1 MNNYRVIRTLGNG
14 GFGEAILV
22 ERISDGV
29 KFVIKKILIGNS
41 NPDGLAGARK
51 EVEVLRTFDSP
62 FIVKYIESFEDDG
75 VLYIVMEYADGG
87 DLSMMLNERR
97 SHLQEDE
104 VMHYF
109 IQIVLALKYLHDKN
123 ILHRDIKGQN
133 IFLCRDGTVKLGDFG
148 IAKALDST
156 NQLAQTVIGT
166 TFYMAPDVLKGS
178 GYNSKADIWSLGCV
192 LYELCALSRPFDAN
206 SLPELLMSIITGRYA
221 PIPSQFSTNVRDLI
235 DGMLQLNPEERLS
248 VDQIIEMPF
257 VRNKLGNLLRNLTN
271 ETFTSEA
278 RDGSRGNVYRV
289 INKGVTII
297 SEECLYRL
305 MLVMKQHE
313 KASLSS
319 CFSGCSKLTVIEFP
333 RKFDTGNVT
342 DMNCM
347 FFGCNNLSIL
357 NLSTFNTSNV
367 TNMNGMFS
375 GCSSLSSLDLSTFN
389 TNSVTNMNGMFSGC
403 SSLISL
409 DLSTFN
415 TNSVTDMNG
424 MFSGCSSLISLDLS
438 TFNTSS
444 VTDMGCMFYGCSSL
458 TSLDLSAFNTNNVT
472 SMNEMFC
479 ECKKLTLLNLSKF
492 DTSKVQYMGRMFDG
506 CSGLTTLDLS
516 TFNTCKVER
525 MHSMFSGCSSLTSL
539 DLSKFKTGNVI
550 SMYSMFLVCNGLVSL
565 DLSTFNTDK
574 VTDMGYMFYGC
585 SGLTSL
591 DISAFCTSGVKYMES
606 VFSECNSLK
615 NVKYEGKDK
624 RIQEAL
630 KIS

>member
-375 GCSSLSSLDLSTFN
+375 GCSSL
-389 TNSVTNMNGMFSGC
+389 
-403 SSLISL
+403 
-409 DLSTFN
+409 
-415 TNSVTDMNG
+415 
-424 MFSGCSSLISLDLS
+424 ISLDLS

-574 VTDMGYMFYGC
+574 VTDMRCMFYGC

>member
-415 TNSVTDMNG
+415 T
-424 MFSGCSSLISLDLS
+424 
-438 TFNTSS
+438 SS

-574 VTDMGYMFYGC
+574 VTDMRCMFYGC

>member
-415 TNSVTDMNG
+415 TNSVTDM
-424 MFSGCSSLISLDLS
+424 
-438 TFNTSS
+438 
-444 VTDMGCMFYGCSSL
+444 GCMFYGCSSL

-574 VTDMGYMFYGC
+574 VTDMRCMFYGC